1 MINVVATH
9 ASQVTPSN
17 CFYGISPVP
26 QHMGKKKKK
35 EKEWSLI
42 FFVFSTGKI
51 KIGLVLESSLVLVV
65 VWPFPMCVFPTILKE
80 VKRKLC

>member
-26 QHMGKKKKK
+26 QHMGEKKKKRK
-35 EKEWSLI
+35 GMESHI
-42 FFVFSTGKI
+42 FCIFHWEDKDRSGFG
-51 KIGLVLESSLVLVV
+51 E
-65 VWPFPMCVFPTILKE
+65 
-80 VKRKLC
+80 